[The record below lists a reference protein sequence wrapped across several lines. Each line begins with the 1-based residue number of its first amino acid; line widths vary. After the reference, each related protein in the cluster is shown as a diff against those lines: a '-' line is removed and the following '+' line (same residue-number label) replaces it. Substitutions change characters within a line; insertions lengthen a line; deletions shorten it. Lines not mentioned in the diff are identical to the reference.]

1 MVKLE
6 IIVAVG
12 IMIVTNQVVVRY
24 MFQGWKG
31 RSWECCPIGLVSRE
45 IREAQLPTT
54 VILWAPA

>member
-31 RSWECCPIGLVSRE
+31 RSWECRPIGLVSGGV
-45 IREAQLPTT
+45 REAQLPTA